1 MFWKQKVA
9 EKRTVLFVD
18 DDEAILNSLRRG
30 LLDETY
36 NKIFSTSCQEALE
49 IIRQQEVH
57 VIVTDMRMPE
67 MSGLEFL
74 QKVKEEH
81 PQIVAIVLSGYRHEP
96 ELQAAVDRNEV
107 FTLISKPWKLG
118 GNFERIVR
126 GALDHYN
133 IQNKAGHSGG
143 KKSRLCKD
151 ALKR

>member
-1 MFWKQKVA
+1 MFWKQKVV

-36 NKIFSTSCQEALE
+36 DKIFSASCKEALE
-49 IIRQQEVH
+49 IMQQKEVH

-74 QKVKEEH
+74 RKVKEEH
-81 PQIVAIVLSGYRHEP
+81 PYVVAIVLSGYNHDP
-96 ELQAAVDRNEV
+96 ELRAAVDRNEV

-133 IQNKAGHSGG
+133 VQNKSGHSGG
-143 KKSRLCKD
+143 GKSRFCK
-151 ALKR
+151 AGLK